1 MEARIRTR
9 TRAGSAVTH
18 GTAVTP
24 AGSKELALVNA
35 EVVLEHSN
43 NLVGEGDILAT
54 VVGPTGVQ
62 AVGGNKDGA
71 VTGQLTKT
79 IEATAGNI
87 VHGAI
92 TPVVSNDDT
101 VLLVAVVV
109 VGQLEDVL
117 SLPAVDGHG
126 LGARGRGRLAAAGG
140 LGLDR
145 LGGGEEGESEG
156 ADGDHVD

>member
-1 MEARIRTR
+1 MAHR
-9 TRAGSAVTH
+9 
-18 GTAVTP
+18 TAVAP
-24 AGSKELALVNA
+24 AGGEELALVHA
-35 EVVLEHSN
+35 EVVLEHGN
-43 NLVGEGDILAT
+43 DLVGEGDVLAT
-54 VVGPTGVQ
+54 VVGPAGVQ

-71 VTGQLTKT
+71 VTGQLTEAV
-79 IEATAGNI
+79 EATVGNI

-92 TPVVSNDDT
+92 TPVVANDDA

-126 LGARGRGRLAAAGG
+126 LGARGRGRLAAAEG

-145 LGGGEEGESEG
+145 LDGGEKGEGEG
-156 ADGDHVD
+156 AEGDHVDWRERG